1 MMAGQGEGVARLLEA
16 QGSYS
21 GIKIIPDLAG
31 FDRFV
36 IAYKKNSDPSVETV
50 ATQTKPACAGFK
62 PLINSPRRRTSLV

>member
-36 IAYKKNSDPSVETV
+36 IAYKKNRSLHYDSNLW
-50 ATQTKPACAGFK
+50 FK
-62 PLINSPRRRTSLV
+62 SLLML